1 MLTSSTSQNIKDTAT
16 NQDNSF
22 WKNIRNIISDV
33 TKEYDKLWIKRNRGI
48 NSKFL
53 LDFIFNIIVNG
64 DKGYAITLGEM
75 WNNYLLKDVTPPQD
89 KIFSQSS
96 VCAARQKLSENIF
109 KDLNHKLILEFEK
122 SGDSLFM
129 DNHRIFAVDGSKL
142 NLPKELEDKD
152 YKVNN
157 KGAYYPQGLLSCIY
171 NLTTYIIH
179 DFCLINKIDERSCA
193 KEHLEILQENDIVI
207 FDRGYFSYLLL
218 NQCYEKKVHPI
229 FRLQGNLG
237 NKEIMEFIDSNN
249 TDKVIEYNPSVT
261 VKHEIKKRGIKI
273 DCKPISMR
281 LIKYKIN
288 DETYIIG
295 TTLTDSNKYQPDLF
309 KELYHK
315 RWNIEELYKISKI
328 ITDLEIF
335 HSKTERGVKQ
345 EIYAHFVLI
354 NISRFFE
361 SQASKKHQI
370 NTKKYKFNFKNSLA
384 TIKNNIQEL
393 LFAKLEVFLGKIPMI
408 LNSIA
413 RIKQKIRPDRK
424 YLRVSYRPRNRWS
437 VIRSV
442 GCGA

>member
-1 MLTSSTSQNIKDTAT
+1 
-16 NQDNSF
+16 
-22 WKNIRNIISDV
+22 
-33 TKEYDKLWIKRNRGI
+33 
-48 NSKFL
+48 
-53 LDFIFNIIVNG
+53 
-64 DKGYAITLGEM
+64 
-75 WNNYLLKDVTPPQD
+75 
-89 KIFSQSS
+89 
-96 VCAARQKLSENIF
+96 
-109 KDLNHKLILEFEK
+109 
-122 SGDSLFM
+122 
-129 DNHRIFAVDGSKL
+129 
-142 NLPKELEDKD
+142 
-152 YKVNN
+152 
-157 KGAYYPQGLLSCIY
+157 
-171 NLTTYIIH
+171 
-179 DFCLINKIDERSCA
+179 
-193 KEHLEILQENDIVI
+193 
-207 FDRGYFSYLLL
+207 
-218 NQCYEKKVHPI
+218 VHPI

-273 DCKPISMR
+273 DCKPISLR

-328 ITDLEIF
+328 ITALEIF

-424 YLRVSYRPRNRWS
+424 YFRVSYRPRNRWS